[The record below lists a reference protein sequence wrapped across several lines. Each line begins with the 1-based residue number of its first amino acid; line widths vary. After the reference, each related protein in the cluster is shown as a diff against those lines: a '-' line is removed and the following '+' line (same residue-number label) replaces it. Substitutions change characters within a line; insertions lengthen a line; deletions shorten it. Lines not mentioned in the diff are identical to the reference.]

1 MQGWVAGPACIL
13 LFFLVQLVSSRWA
26 GASRVQLHGFA
37 APLACPY
44 IHAQRRALLQTSST
58 SSAAGALTPAPL
70 CSDCP
75 PRRVLAMCYAVDGQE
90 FALFHHAVRY
100 ILGRRDGLL
109 LGACQMVNRE

>member
-1 MQGWVAGPACIL
+1 MHGWVAGPACIL

-26 GASRVQLHGFA
+26 GASLVLRCCRSNQPADPRSSHHAV
-37 APLACPY
+37 PLEADP
-44 IHAQRRALLQTSST
+44 S
-58 SSAAGALTPAPL
+58 PL

-90 FALFHHAVRY
+90 FARFHHAVRY